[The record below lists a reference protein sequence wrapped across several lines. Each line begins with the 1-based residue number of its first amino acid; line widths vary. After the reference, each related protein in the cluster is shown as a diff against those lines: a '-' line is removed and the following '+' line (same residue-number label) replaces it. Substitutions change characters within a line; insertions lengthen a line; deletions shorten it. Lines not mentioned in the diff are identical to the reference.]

1 MLGLKN
7 LTMDRLT
14 TAFMVISAAMVIFAL
29 SGSASSPSTTML
41 LIWIVSALVLI
52 GVWIAVAV
60 ELYKRFFG
68 GGEDRQEHQP
78 AEGSSHQHNS
88 RQAGN

>member
-7 LTMDRLT
+7 LTFDRLT

-29 SGSASSPSTTML
+29 SGSVGSPSTTML
-41 LIWIVSALVLI
+41 FIWIVAALVLI

-60 ELYKRFFG
+60 ELFKRFFG
-68 GGEDRQEHQP
+68 KRSNTGRSPELDD
-78 AEGSSHQHNS
+78 
-88 RQAGN
+88 